1 METYILGDSL
11 PGFSGSKTIL
21 IEYNFPDGVFHDR
34 SSNKAIEYHGKKK
47 NAYLPA
53 TTEGNR
59 LCKLLQKA
67 FDFGHVFTLTYS
79 STYNFY
85 YLTFNNITHK
95 TQQNGE

>member
-1 METYILGDSL
+1 METNIIDDTL
-11 PGFSGSKTIL
+11 PGYSGVKTIL
-21 IEYNFPDGVFHDR
+21 IEYNFPDGVFLDPN
-34 SSNKAIEYHGKKK
+34 SNKVVEYQGKKK
-47 NAYLPA
+47 IAYLPA

-67 FDFGHVFTLTYS
+67 FAFGHVFTLTYS
-79 STYNFY
+79 STYHFY